1 MGAPR
6 GSAALILARR
16 RPSIQDETPGKRSL
30 PGQEGKA
37 PARGACRDD
46 RAHTKPFKNKVYK
59 IRDRD
64 PGKRSLPGKA
74 VPGPGPHL
82 RRHAPAGPG
91 DRQASEPGEPPAPTR
106 SRPRQGICRG
116 EWRCV
121 PALQLTRPRVALGA
135 IPGTR
140 GGWLCSLG
148 GTVALLGGEAIAV
161 ANGDA
166 VTDAFGV
173 DGDGH

>member
-6 GSAALILARR
+6 DSTAPILARR
-16 RPSIQDETPGKRSL
+16 RPSIQDKTPGKRSL
-30 PGQEGKA
+30 PGQGGKA

-64 PGKRSLPGKA
+64 PGKWSLPGRPFQA
-74 VPGPGPHL
+74 QERISEDTPRQGPGT
-82 RRHAPAGPG
+82 
-91 DRQASEPGEPPAPTR
+91 DKASEPGELPAPTR
-106 SRPRQGICRG
+106 SRPRQGTCRG
-116 EWRCV
+116 ELRCV

>member
-30 PGQEGKA
+30 PGKEGKA

-64 PGKRSLPGKA
+64 PGKWSLPGRPFQA
-74 VPGPGPHL
+74 Q
-82 RRHAPAGPG
+82 
-91 DRQASEPGEPPAPTR
+91 DRISEDT
-106 SRPRQGICRG
+106 PRQGPGTDKLQSPASSLPRQDQDPGKTLAG
-116 EWRCV
+116 ESCAVCLRSSSPDHASPWG
-121 PALQLTRPRVALGA
+121 LFQGRVAGGCAAWGA
-135 IPGTR
+135 R
-140 GGWLCSLG
+140 WHSL
-148 GTVALLGGEAIAV
+148 VAKPSPWQAE
-161 ANGDA
+161 
-166 VTDAFGV
+166 TQ
-173 DGDGH
+173 